1 MKRGKF
7 YCSVTCLASLTALD
21 EALELVWP
29 VLKLRDY
36 DLYYG
41 ERKVDEVCFDRFD
54 LQGRC

>member
-1 MKRGKF
+1 
-7 YCSVTCLASLTALD
+7 LASLTALD